1 MRGGAGGVASG
12 AGEVTS
18 GAGGVTSG
26 AGGVTSG
33 SADPRWLKGFA
44 VSLVREIVDLG
55 VRLISSLTP

>member
-1 MRGGAGGVASG
+1 MCGGAGG
-12 AGEVTS
+12 VTS

-26 AGGVTSG
+26 AERATSG

-55 VRLISSLTP
+55 VK

>member
-1 MRGGAGGVASG
+1 MCG
-12 AGEVTS
+12 

-44 VSLVREIVDLG
+44 VSLVREIVDLA
-55 VRLISSLTP
+55 VSLINSLTPWTLTLS